1 MSLMKKI
8 GIDNLSVEQLEKKDV
23 NKYINLLKRKNS
35 PITSARSFLTNKAYN
50 DIWKGEFAWQEGF
63 SHIFKWL
70 DENFDFEPIIG
81 LNDYNPIS
89 SHFIVK
95 GLGLL
100 SNKKFPY
107 SFLIKSQ
114 CSSEGGWV
122 HNDELKIVEVFNKIK
137 EYKKTI
143 PELIV
148 KNNYLSQTNTNN
160 VLLNDSFK
168 WDKQKLNS
176 TFKKAL
182 EYRKK
187 GFEYYYYAYY
197 LSEKGEE
204 EHHKKYK
211 HKNFY
216 KKKFNQIRR
225 KYNKRY
231 KRVNFFI
238 TKLNSANIRNPNKD
252 KLLNV
257 KKEWYID

>member
-1 MSLMKKI
+1 MKKTENYDEFEI
-8 GIDNLSVEQLEKKDV
+8 QKLGKKDLD
-23 NKYINLLKRKNS
+23 KYINLLRKKNS
-35 PITSARSFLTNKAYN
+35 PITSARFFLTKRTYN
-50 DIWKGEFAWQEGF
+50 NIWKREFKSQEGF

-70 DENFDFEPIIG
+70 DDNFDFEPIIG
-81 LNDYNPIS
+81 LNDYNPIN
-89 SHFIVK
+89 SHFIIK

-100 SNKKFPY
+100 SNKKYPY

-122 HNDELKIVEVFNKIK
+122 HNDELKIIEVFNKIK

-143 PELIV
+143 PQLII

-160 VLLNDSFK
+160 VLLNDSFQ
-168 WDKQKLNS
+168 WDKEKLNS
-176 TFKKAL
+176 AFKIAL
-182 EYRKK
+182 ELRKK

-204 EHHKKYK
+204 EHHKKFK
-211 HKNFY
+211 HIEHY
-216 KKKFNQIRR
+216 KKKFIQDRR
-225 KYNKRY
+225 KYNKKY
-231 KRVNFFI
+231 KRVNFFV
-238 TKLNSANIRNPNKD
+238 TKLNYANIRNPNKD